1 MTVLLSPAH
10 RPRPSYR
17 RIGAPLL
24 AAAMLL
30 GLIGL
35 GAGSAQ
41 ASSVDAFSTYQP
53 QTTCRKTPLPG
64 TVYLLG
70 WLQRHY
76 PHSGFSS
83 MMRSCDTPGVTE
95 HKDGRALDWGTDVT
109 VPSQKA
115 QAAALLQRL
124 FATDRHGNPD
134 ALARRMGIMYLIW
147 DDHIYGAY
155 TDPAFLKR
163 DYLASGCK
171 TAKRCSPTLQH
182 RDHIHISLSWAG
194 ASAQTSFYR
203 EHHVPS
209 VPVFYP
215 GTRRL
220 DPVQTAVVKVTV
232 PTSGGTVSTPFRVT
246 KGTTYRIV
254 ADGLYRFG
262 PESRIGDAACT
273 WDGSGWAPSSNGLLV
288 NGHSPWA
295 DSCTDGHTHVASYT
309 AHRTGVL
316 HLRVGDTTPRDNA
329 GSLTFAIVRP
339 DLQAGTVASHPPV
352 AGPAPRPARHAGPP
366 ARRLK
371 LERVTVPAAHR
382 RGALTVRALRA
393 GHRYRIVVNGVA
405 QSGNVAFDGK
415 CVDYAGNYRSQY
427 TMDLSQP
434 SADHLSMFVDGVQVR
449 LRASGAHRSCSPTH
463 RYVGRL
469 TAPVGG
475 RAHVRVWD
483 PFDYSD
489 NTGSLRV
496 RLTRV
501 S

>member
-1 MTVLLSPAH
+1 MNLNPSPAR

-17 RIGAPLL
+17 RFGAPLL

-30 GLIGL
+30 GLTSTAA
-35 GAGSAQ
+35 GAAQ

-64 TVYLLG
+64 TVYLLH

-76 PHSGFSS
+76 PHPGFSS

-115 QAAALLQRL
+115 QATAFLKRI

-134 ALARRMGIMYLIW
+134 ALARRMGIMYVIW

-155 TDPAFLKR
+155 TDPGFLKR

-171 TAKRCSPTLQH
+171 TAAKCSPTLQH

-203 EHHVPS
+203 DRRVPS
-209 VPVFYP
+209 LPVLYP

-220 DPVQTAVVKVTV
+220 DPVQTAVVKVPVPADGSTV
-232 PTSGGTVSTPFRVT
+232 RTPFKVT
-246 KGTTYRIV
+246 RGTTYRIV
-254 ADGLYRFG
+254 AGGLYRFG
-262 PESRIGDAACT
+262 AGSHIGDAACS
-273 WDGSGWAPSSNGLLV
+273 WQGGGWAPSSTGLLV
-288 NGHSPWA
+288 NGHSPFT

-316 HLRVGDTTPRDNA
+316 HLRVGDPDPAHNTGT
-329 GSLTFAIVRP
+329 LTFAIVRP
-339 DLQAGTVASHPPV
+339 DISAGVAAAHAAV
-352 AGPAPRPARHAGPP
+352 AGPAPTPAHRAGRPARKLVKETVSLNV
-366 ARRLK
+366 ARRLGTLTDRSLRQGRK
-371 LERVTVPAAHR
+371 YRLVVT
-382 RGALTVRALRA
+382 
-393 GHRYRIVVNGVA
+393 GVA
-405 QSGNVAFDGK
+405 QSGTVPFDGN
-415 CVDYAGNYRSQY
+415 CVDYAGGYHPLY

-434 SADHLSMFVDGVQVR
+434 TADHLSLFVDGVRVT
-449 LRASGAHRSCSPTH
+449 LRATGTHASCSPTH

-475 RAHVRVWD
+475 RAHLRIWD

-496 RLTRV
+496 RLTRR